1 MTLMPGMSYEVIQDF
16 NWLELKAWHEI
27 AIDTYKTMKGI
38 Q

>member
-1 MTLMPGMSYEVIQDF
+1 MFMPGMSYETVMSF
-16 NWLELKAWHEI
+16 RWLELKAWHKI